1 MPDDPVRPAASTPE
15 ALHAIIAD
23 AFNRGDADAFL
34 AAHEEGACVVVP
46 PDGTWAHGLEE
57 IRAAT
62 APIIA
67 LRPHMT
73 SVVYKTLRSSELAL
87 TQASW
92 ELDGTAPDGTRTR
105 LSGIGTIVSRRGPDG
120 AWRIVLDDPQSGA
133 AAAAARVIFGR
144 A

>member
-1 MPDDPVRPAASTPE
+1 PQTPWNLGWMLLAARLHGGVTIRSLRRGAAMPDDP
-15 ALHAIIAD
+15 
-23 AFNRGDADAFL
+23 
-34 AAHEEGACVVVP
+34 
-46 PDGTWAHGLEE
+46 
-57 IRAAT
+57 
-62 APIIA
+62 A
-67 LRPHMT
+67 LRPRMT

-92 ELDGTAPDGTRTR
+92 DLDGTAPDGTRTR

-133 AAAAARVIFGR
+133 AAAGACVISGWAWSAGANKPGTGDHRVQDPYPDPDQ